1 VHLLLGGAVLVLI
14 VLLSVSTPGSV
25 SGKKQLENTV
35 LGALA
40 VGAMV
45 LVLTKAGMPWL
56 AVALALLLTSAK
68 RFAGRARGAA
78 AKSPPAGGPSS
89 RGASDR
95 MTREEAYR
103 VLGLSPGASREA
115 VVAEY
120 RRLMK
125 RVHPDQGGTD
135 YLAAQ
140 LNEAKDTLLEG

>member
-1 VHLLLGGAVLVLI
+1 VHLVLGGAVLALI
-14 VLLSVSTPGSV
+14 LLLALSTPGAETGRKHV
-25 SGKKQLENTV
+25 ENTL

-40 VGAMV
+40 IGAMV

-56 AVALALLLTSAK
+56 AVALALVFTSAK
-68 RFAGRARGAA
+68 RFGKRNGSKSEAA
-78 AKSPPAGGPSS
+78 AGQPPP
-89 RGASDR
+89 RPTSDR

-103 VLGLSPGASREA
+103 VLGLAPGASREA

-140 LNEAKDTLLEG
+140 LNAAKDTLLES

>member
-1 VHLLLGGAVLVLI
+1 MHLVLGGAVLALI
-14 VLLSVSTPGSV
+14 LLLSISTPGTET
-25 SGKKQLENTV
+25 GRRRIEHTL
-35 LGALA
+35 LGALG

-68 RFAGRARGAA
+68 RIGRRAQGSGEGARA
-78 AKSPPAGGPSS
+78 STPSAS
-89 RGASDR
+89 SDR

-103 VLGLSPGASREA
+103 VLGLTPGASREA

-140 LNEAKDTLLEG
+140 LNEAKNVLLEG

>member
-1 VHLLLGGAVLVLI
+1 VHLVLGGAVLAVI
-14 VLLSVSTPGSV
+14 LLLAFSTPGAETDR
-25 SGKKQLENTV
+25 KHIENTLV
-35 LGALA
+35 GALA
-40 VGAMV
+40 VAAMV

-56 AVALALLLTSAK
+56 AVALALLFTSAK
-68 RFAGRARGAA
+68 RFGKRGGSNAEPARTEPAR
-78 AKSPPAGGPSS
+78 PPPHG
-89 RGASDR
+89 DR

-103 VLGLSPGASREA
+103 VLGLTPGASREA

>member
-1 VHLLLGGAVLVLI
+1 MHLVLGGAVLAI
-14 VLLSVSTPGSV
+14 ILLLAFSTPGAV
-25 SGKKQLENTV
+25 SNRKHIENTL

-40 VGAMV
+40 VAAMV

-56 AVALALLLTSAK
+56 AVALALLFTSAK
-68 RFAGRARGAA
+68 RFGKRGGSNDEAAR
-78 AKSPPAGGPSS
+78 PPP
-89 RGASDR
+89 RPPSDR

-103 VLGLSPGASREA
+103 VLGLAPGASREA

-140 LNEAKDTLLEG
+140 LNEAKDTLLES

>member
-1 VHLLLGGAVLVLI
+1 MHLVLGGAVLAI
-14 VLLSVSTPGSV
+14 ILLLAFSTPGAESNR
-25 SGKKQLENTV
+25 KHIENTL

-40 VGAMV
+40 VAAMV

-56 AVALALLLTSAK
+56 AVALFLLFTSAK
-68 RFAGRARGAA
+68 RFGKRGGSNHEPAR
-78 AKSPPAGGPSS
+78 PPP
-89 RGASDR
+89 RPPSDR

-103 VLGLSPGASREA
+103 VLGLAPGASREA

-125 RVHPDQGGTD
+125 RVHPDQGGTN

-140 LNEAKDTLLEG
+140 LNEAKDTLLES